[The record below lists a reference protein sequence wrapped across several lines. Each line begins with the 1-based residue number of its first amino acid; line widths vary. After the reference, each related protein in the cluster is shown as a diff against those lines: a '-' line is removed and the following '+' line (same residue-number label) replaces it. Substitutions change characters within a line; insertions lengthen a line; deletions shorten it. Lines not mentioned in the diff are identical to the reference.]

1 VDLGEIA
8 DQMRMEFT
16 GLAEKKG
23 LTLNT
28 PRCTQFL
35 YTDPTLLGQVLR
47 NLLSN
52 AVRYTQSGSVT
63 LSATSHGDQVTI
75 EVADTGCGIAKPNL
89 ERIFEEFYQVDVD
102 PYSVREGHGL
112 GLSIVQRTAAILG
125 HELGVDSELGAGSRF
140 KITVPVGEPN
150 EKLARSD
157 DPATA
162 NTSAKAPHVL
172 LIDDDPGVLNATR
185 LLLEVEGYRVTA
197 GRSVADARAAANAH
211 SDIQLLIS
219 DYHLAEGE
227 SGRDVIDILRTTSPR
242 VEVIL
247 VNGDTSGGFRH
258 VSPADRIC
266 VLSKPIKA
274 DALLL
279 IMKRLVTHGS
289 A

>member
-1 VDLGEIA
+1 
-8 DQMRMEFT
+8 MRMEFT

-35 YTDPTLLGQVLR
+35 FTDPTLLGQVLR

-125 HELGVDSELGAGSRF
+125 HGLGVDSELGVGSSF
-140 KITVPVGEPN
+140 KITVP
-150 EKLARSD
+150 
-157 DPATA
+157 
-162 NTSAKAPHVL
+162 
-172 LIDDDPGVLNATR
+172 
-185 LLLEVEGYRVTA
+185 A
-197 GRSVADARAAANAH
+197 GRAK
-211 SDIQLLIS
+211 
-219 DYHLAEGE
+219 
-227 SGRDVIDILRTTSPR
+227 RDVGT
-242 VEVIL
+242 
-247 VNGDTSGGFRH
+247 
-258 VSPADRIC
+258 
-266 VLSKPIKA
+266 K
-274 DALLL
+274 
-279 IMKRLVTHGS
+279 
-289 A
+289 